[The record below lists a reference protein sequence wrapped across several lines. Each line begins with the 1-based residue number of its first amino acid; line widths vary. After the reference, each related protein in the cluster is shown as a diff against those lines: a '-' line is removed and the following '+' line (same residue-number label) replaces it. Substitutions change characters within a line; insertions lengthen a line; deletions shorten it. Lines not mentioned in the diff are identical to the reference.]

1 LEFSLTWGRSPGRN
15 VLQRAIIAL
24 AECLQGSGL
33 RILITNAELGIP
45 SGTTV
50 YVRDL
55 ALELKRRGHEPV
67 VYTLALGAIA
77 RELLDAGIFVT
88 RHLKHITIEPELIH
102 GHHWLPTSRALR
114 CFPSVPAIYI
124 CHDHTSYHSRPV
136 FGPQVRRYF
145 GVSRLCVA
153 RLIHDGV
160 PPEAAELILNFVD
173 TRRFVARDGLP
184 PRPRRALIFS
194 NNAHAGTHLP
204 AVAEACRRAGLEF
217 DVVGKLSGNCVAR
230 PESVLWRYDLIFAKA
245 KASMEAM
252 ASGAAVVLCDFGGV
266 GPLVTSE
273 NFARLR
279 RVNFGF
285 EALVDPLTPESV
297 LRQMERYD
305 PEDAARVCTKVHS
318 TAGLESAVEDLLT
331 VYEEGIG
338 SKGVSVIA
346 PVRRSLS
353 ARATGAIDVV
363 RSLLFAYSLILP
375 TSARMAL
382 KKTPGVAVLWRRLQ
396 GQKI

>member
-1 LEFSLTWGRSPGRN
+1 
-15 VLQRAIIAL
+15 
-24 AECLQGSGL
+24 L
-33 RILITNAELGIP
+33 RILITNVELGIP
-45 SGTTV
+45 SGTTI

-77 RELLDAGIFVT
+77 RELLEAGIFVT
-88 RHLKHITIEPELIH
+88 RHLKRIEIEPDLIH

-114 CFPSVPAIYI
+114 RFPSVPAIYI
-124 CHDHTSYHSRPV
+124 CHDHTNYNNKPV

-145 GVSRLCVA
+145 GVSGLCIA
-153 RLIHDGV
+153 RLARDGV

-173 TRRFVARDGLP
+173 TRRFVARGGLP

-194 NNAHAGTHLP
+194 NYAHAGTHLP

-217 DVVGKLSGNCVAR
+217 DVVGKLSGNGVAR
-230 PESVLWRYDLIFAKA
+230 PESVLGRYDLIFAKA
-245 KASMEAM
+245 KAAMEAM

-266 GPLVTSE
+266 GPPVTSE
-273 NFARLR
+273 NFERLR

-305 PEDAARVCTKVHS
+305 PEDAARVCTKIHS
-318 TAGLESAVEDLLT
+318 TAGLESAVEHLLT
-331 VYEEGIG
+331 VYQEVIG
-338 SKGVSVIA
+338 SKGISVIV
-346 PVRRSLS
+346 PVRRNLQ
-353 ARATGAIDVV
+353 ARAVGALDAV
-363 RSLLFAYSLILP
+363 RSLLFAYSLLLP
-375 TSARMAL
+375 ASARMAL
-382 KKTPGVAVLWRRLQ
+382 KKAPGVAVLWRKLQ
-396 GQKI
+396 GHKI